1 MLRPLPFQKGIIDM
15 AKRKKTST
23 VRVGVIGCGGIAR
36 GAHLPAYA
44 ALRDVGVEVVAC
56 ADVDG
61 GAARRLAEQFHIPH
75 VFTDYRKMLKIQ
87 EIDAVSVCTPNFL
100 HRDPTVAALR
110 AGKHVLCE
118 KPIARNAGE
127 GRQMVAAAKAAR
139 RKLMVDFNNRYSS
152 GAQALKRLADA
163 GAFGHI
169 YYARAQ
175 AIRRRGVPTWGVF
188 TDKEKQGGGPLI
200 DIGVHILDLTLHLMG
215 FPRPV
220 AVSGRAYTE
229 IARRPG
235 VSGQWGA
242 WDPRKYTVEDFAVGL
257 IRFENGA
264 TVVLE
269 SSFCLNAQEVFS
281 TSIMGTKGGADLTP
295 LKVYTEEAGTL
306 LDAVPHRLPEVKSH
320 QKLIEAFIRS
330 IQEDAPAP
338 VPGEQALVVTQIL
351 DTIYRSSE
359 MGKEVRVS

>member
-1 MLRPLPFQKGIIDM
+1 M
-15 AKRKKTST
+15 AKRKTMST

-36 GAHLPAYA
+36 GAHMPAYA
-44 ALRDVGVEVVAC
+44 ALKDAGVEVVAC
-56 ADVDG
+56 ADVDE
-61 GAARRLAEQFHIPH
+61 GAARRLAEQFSIPH
-75 VFTDYRKMLKIQ
+75 AFADYHQMLKIQ

-118 KPIARNAGE
+118 KPIARNARE
-127 GRQMVAAAKAAR
+127 GGQMVAAAKAAK
-139 RKLMVDFNNRYSS
+139 RKLMIDFNNRYTS
-152 GAQALKRLADA
+152 GAQALKRLADS
-163 GAFGHI
+163 GTFGHI

-175 AIRRRGVPTWGVF
+175 ALRRRGVPTWGVF

-215 FPRPV
+215 FPKPV
-220 AVSGRAYTE
+220 TVSGRACTE
-229 IARRPG
+229 IARQPG
-235 VSGQWGA
+235 VSGIWGA
-242 WDPRKYTVEDFAVGL
+242 WDTSKYTVEDFAVGL

-295 LKVYTEEAGTL
+295 LKVYSEAGGVQF
-306 LDAVPHRLPEVKSH
+306 DATPQRLPEVKSH
-320 QKLIEAFIRS
+320 QKLIEAFVRS
-330 IQEDAPAP
+330 IQDDAPAP

-351 DTIYRSSE
+351 DAIYKSSE
-359 MGKEVRVS
+359 AGKEVRIG